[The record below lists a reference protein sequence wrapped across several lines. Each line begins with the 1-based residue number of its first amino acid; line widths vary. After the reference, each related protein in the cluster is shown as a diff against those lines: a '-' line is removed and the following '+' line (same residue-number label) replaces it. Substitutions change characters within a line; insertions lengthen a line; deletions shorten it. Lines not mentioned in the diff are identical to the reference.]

1 MVTGAITAAPT
12 GGGVLAED
20 ENNAGDFG
28 FFPCEPN
35 IVLVGS
41 KKNDLTITLPSGL
54 ASVTTNSRLVCIFR
68 GILAQNST
76 SVN

>member
-1 MVTGAITAAPT
+1 M
-12 GGGVLAED
+12 
-20 ENNAGDFG
+20 NNANDMG

-41 KKNDLTITLPSGL
+41 KKNDLTVTIPSGL
-54 ASVTTNSRLVCIFR
+54 SVITANSRLVCIFR
-68 GILAQNST
+68 GILAQNTT